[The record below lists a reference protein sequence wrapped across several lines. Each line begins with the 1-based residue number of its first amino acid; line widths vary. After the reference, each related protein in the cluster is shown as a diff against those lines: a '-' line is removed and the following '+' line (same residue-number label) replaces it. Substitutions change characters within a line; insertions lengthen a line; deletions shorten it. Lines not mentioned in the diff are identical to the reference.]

1 VFLKEAGNL
10 DLGAQSFQAT
20 GARQNGSGVRK
31 FIAAEWLYRENNSAE
46 DAIDIC
52 HRLMPPEF
60 SAASSV
66 ARWMIYIIQSR
77 QDRAERPGVLKMHQ
91 LLKQDMAPQAS
102 QSGLLAPDTTG
113 MNFYRADPALTDLLR
128 IHLPEKLFNHIE
140 PHLDRLGELAGGR
153 LDECARLADRHG
165 PVLHPRDKFGRD
177 VQSIEY
183 HPAYHELERAAFGE
197 FGIHALSIRKGIM
210 GWPDKYPVVAKHAF
224 TFLFNQTE
232 FGMGC
237 PINVTDGC
245 AKLLANFG
253 SEELKAKYFDGL
265 TQTDMSRLTQGGQF
279 MTEKEG
285 GSDVGTLTTSAVQ
298 EGDHWRLYGE
308 KWFCSNADAK
318 VVMLLAR
325 PEGAPPGTRGVGLF
339 LMPRFLEDGSQNHY
353 RIVRLKDKLGTRSM
367 ASGEIKLEGAIA
379 YAVGKLDRGFVQMA
393 EMVNSSRLSN
403 GVKSTAL
410 MRRAWH
416 DAMTVA
422 KNRVVFGSRIL
433 DLPLGRRQLLKIML
447 ATEQALSMSFLTAD
461 ALDRAE
467 AGSQDAA
474 ALLRILTP
482 TLKFRATR
490 DARKVCGDALEMRG
504 GIGYIE
510 EFATARLLRDAHLG
524 SIWEGTGNIVALDAL
539 KRAVGRHGAE
549 SALAADLHA
558 RLDDSAEVPQAWRD
572 KLRGL
577 ADRAVG
583 FAREVAAHSDNEA
596 ESRRATS
603 LLYHVASAVQLAW
616 EAQRIH
622 ARRGDARRLLLSRLV
637 VDQRV
642 TPNDPFRLAENKSQ
656 GAIAALLLGDRPAG
670 MAEVGELLRG
680 A

>member
-1 VFLKEAGNL
+1 MPGETNKSRNMQPLKH
-10 DLGAQSFQAT
+10 DRSIAT
-20 GARQNGSGVRK
+20 
-31 FIAAEWLYRENNSAE
+31 
-46 DAIDIC
+46 
-52 HRLMPPEF
+52 
-60 SAASSV
+60 
-66 ARWMIYIIQSR
+66 
-77 QDRAERPGVLKMHQ
+77 DRP
-91 LLKQDMAPQAS
+91 
-102 QSGLLAPDTTG
+102 GLLAPDTSG

-128 IHLPEKLFNHIE
+128 IHLPEALFRQIE
-140 PHLDRLGELAGGR
+140 PHLDRLGEMAGGY
-153 LDECARLADRHG
+153 LDECARLADRHT
-165 PVLHPRDKFGRD
+165 PVLHQRDRFGRD
-177 VQSIEY
+177 SQYIEY
-183 HPAYHELERAAFGE
+183 HPAYRELEKAAFGE
-197 FGIHALSIRKGIM
+197 FGIHAMSIRKGIM

-253 SEELKAKYFDGL
+253 SAVLQEKYLDGL
-265 TQTDMSRLTQGGQF
+265 TQTDMAKLTQGGQF

-285 GSDVGTLTTSAVQ
+285 GSDVGTLTTTAVQ
-298 EGDHWRLYGE
+298 EGDHWRLHGE

-339 LMPRFLEDGSQNHY
+339 LMPRFLDDGSQNHY

-410 MRRAWH
+410 MRRAHH

-422 KNRVVFGSRIL
+422 RNRVVFGQRII
-433 DLPLGRRQLLKIML
+433 DLPLARRQLMKIML

-510 EFATARLLRDAHLG
+510 EFATPKLLRDAHLG
-524 SIWEGTGNIVALDAL
+524 SIWEGTGNIVAIDAL
-539 KRAVGRHGAE
+539 KRAVGRHGADA
-549 SALAADLHA
+549 ALAADLHA
-558 RLDDSAEVPQAWRD
+558 RLDDSVDAPNGWRD
-572 KLRGL
+572 RLHGL
-577 ADRAVG
+577 TDRAVG
-583 FAREVAAHSDNEA
+583 FAREVAARTENESEA
-596 ESRRATS
+596 RRATS
-603 LLYHVASAVQLAW
+603 LLYHVASAVTLAW
-616 EAQRIH
+616 ESQRIH
-622 ARRGDARRLLLSRLV
+622 ARRGDARRLLVSRLV
-637 VDQRV
+637 IDHRV
-642 TPNDPFRLAENKSQ
+642 TPDDPFRLAENRTQDK
-656 GAIAALLLGDRPAG
+656 IAELLLGDRSAT
-670 MAEVGELLRG
+670 MREVGDLVS
-680 A
+680 AA

>member
-1 VFLKEAGNL
+1 MQQHSGHDVTAAA
-10 DLGAQSFQAT
+10 DRLG
-20 GARQNGSGVRK
+20 
-31 FIAAEWLYRENNSAE
+31 
-46 DAIDIC
+46 
-52 HRLMPPEF
+52 M
-60 SAASSV
+60 
-66 ARWMIYIIQSR
+66 
-77 QDRAERPGVLKMHQ
+77 
-91 LLKQDMAPQAS
+91 
-102 QSGLLAPDTTG
+102 LAPDTSG

-128 IHLPEKLFNHIE
+128 IHLPDRIFNHIE
-140 PHLDRLGELAGGR
+140 PHLDRLGGLAGGY
-153 LDECARLADRHG
+153 LDECARLADRHT
-165 PVLHPRDKFGRD
+165 PVLHQRDRFGRD
-177 VQSIEY
+177 VQWIEY
-183 HPAYHELERAAFGE
+183 HPAYRELEKAAFGE
-197 FGIHALSIRKGIM
+197 FGIHAMSIRKGVL

-224 TFLFNQTE
+224 TFLFNQAE
-232 FGMGC
+232 FGLGC

-253 SEELKAKYFDGL
+253 SDALKEKYLDGL
-265 TQTDMSRLTQGGQF
+265 TETNMAKLTQGGQF

-298 EGDHWRLYGE
+298 EGDHWRLSGE
-308 KWFCSNADAK
+308 KWFCSNADAE

-325 PEGAPPGTRGVGLF
+325 PRGAEGGTRGVGLF
-339 LMPRFLEDGSQNHY
+339 LMPRRLDDGSQNHY

-379 YAVGKLDRGFVQMA
+379 YAVGRLDRGFVQMA

-410 MRRAWH
+410 MRRAHH

-422 KNRVVFGSRIL
+422 KNRVVFGSRIV
-433 DLPLGRRQLLKIML
+433 DLPLGRRQLMKIAL

-482 TLKFRATR
+482 ILKFRATR

-510 EFATARLLRDAHLG
+510 EFATSRLLRDAHLG

-539 KRAVGRHGAE
+539 KRAIGRHGAD

-558 RLDDSAEVPQAWRD
+558 RLDDSAAVPQAWRD
-572 KLRGL
+572 RLRSL
-577 ADRAVG
+577 TDRTIG
-583 FAREVAAHSDNEA
+583 FAREVASHTDNEA
-596 ESRRATS
+596 EARRATS
-603 LLYHVASAVQLAW
+603 LLYHVASAVALAW
-616 EAQRIH
+616 EAGRIH
-622 ARRGDARRLLLSRLV
+622 ERRGDARRLLLSRLV
-637 VDQRV
+637 VDHRISAG
-642 TPNDPFRLAENKSQ
+642 DPFRLTENATLA
-656 GAIAALLLGDRPAG
+656 AIASHVLGERPVG
-670 MAEVGELLRG
+670 IVEVGELVL
-680 A
+680 AA

>member
-1 VFLKEAGNL
+1 M
-10 DLGAQSFQAT
+10 Q
-20 GARQNGSGVRK
+20 
-31 FIAAEWLYRENNSAE
+31 
-46 DAIDIC
+46 
-52 HRLMPPEF
+52 P
-60 SAASSV
+60 
-66 ARWMIYIIQSR
+66 
-77 QDRAERPGVLKMHQ
+77 
-91 LLKQDMAPQAS
+91 LKQDRKVAS
-102 QSGLLAPDTTG
+102 AGQPGLLAPDTTG

-128 IHLPEKLFNHIE
+128 LHLPEALFRHIE
-140 PHLDRLGELAGGR
+140 PHLDRLGGLAGDH
-153 LDECARLADRHG
+153 LDECARLADRHT
-165 PVLHPRDKFGRD
+165 PVLHQRDRFGRD
-177 VQSIEY
+177 SQYIEY
-183 HPAYHELERAAFGE
+183 HPAYRELEKAAFGE
-197 FGIHALSIRKGIM
+197 FGIHAMSVRKGIL

-224 TFLFNQTE
+224 TFLFNQAE
-232 FGMGC
+232 FGLGC

-245 AKLLANFG
+245 AKLLNNFG
-253 SEELKAKYFDGL
+253 SDALKAKYLDGL
-265 TQTDMSRLTQGGQF
+265 TQTDMSKLTQGGQF

-285 GSDVGTLTTSAVQ
+285 GSDVGTLTTTAVQ
-298 EGDHWRLYGE
+298 EGDHWRLTGE
-308 KWFCSNADAK
+308 KWFCSNADAE

-325 PEGAPPGTRGVGLF
+325 PDGAGPGTRGVGLF
-339 LMPRFLEDGSQNHY
+339 LMPRRLEDGSQNHY

-410 MRRAWH
+410 MRRAYH

-422 KNRVVFGSRIL
+422 KGRVVFGQRII
-433 DLPLGRRQLLKIML
+433 DLPLARRQLMKIML

-524 SIWEGTGNIVALDAL
+524 SIWEGTGNIVAIDAL
-539 KRAVGRHGAE
+539 KRAVGRHGADA
-549 SALAADLHA
+549 ALAADLHA
-558 RLDDSAEVPQAWRD
+558 RLDDSANVPQAWRST
-572 KLRGL
+572 LRDL
-577 ADRAVG
+577 VDRAIG
-583 FAREVAAHSDNEA
+583 LAREVASRTENEA
-596 ESRRATS
+596 DARRATS
-603 LLYHVASAVQLAW
+603 LLYHVASAVALAW
-616 EAQRIH
+616 EGGRIH
-622 ARRGDARRLLLSRLV
+622 EMRGDARRLLLSRMV
-637 VDQRV
+637 IDHRV
-642 TPNDPFRLAENKSQ
+642 SPSDPFRLTENAAQ
-656 GAIAALLLGDRPAG
+656 RAITDHLLGERNVG
-670 MAEVGELLRG
+670 MAEVGELLKV

>member
-1 VFLKEAGNL
+1 MPEL
-10 DLGAQSFQAT
+10 
-20 GARQNGSGVRK
+20 ARQSDVTSP
-31 FIAAEWLYRENNSAE
+31 A
-46 DAIDIC
+46 
-52 HRLMPPEF
+52 
-60 SAASSV
+60 
-66 ARWMIYIIQSR
+66 
-77 QDRAERPGVLKMHQ
+77 DRP
-91 LLKQDMAPQAS
+91 
-102 QSGLLAPDTTG
+102 GLLAPDTSG

-128 IHLPEKLFNHIE
+128 IHLPDALFRHIE
-140 PHLDRLGELAGGR
+140 PHLDRLGALAGGH
-153 LDECARLADRHG
+153 LDECARLADRHV
-165 PVLHPRDKFGRD
+165 PVLHQRDRFGRD
-177 VQSIEY
+177 AQWIEY
-183 HPAYHELERAAFGE
+183 HPAYRELERAAFGE
-197 FGIHALSIRKGIM
+197 FGIHAMSLRKGIM
-210 GWPDKYPVVAKHAF
+210 GWHEPYPVVAKHAF
-224 TFLFNQTE
+224 TFLFNQAE
-232 FGMGC
+232 FGLGC

-245 AKLLANFG
+245 GKLLAKFG
-253 SEELKAKYFDGL
+253 SEALKTKYLDGL

-285 GSDVGTLTTSAVQ
+285 GSDVGTLTTAAVQ
-298 EGDHWRLYGE
+298 EGDHWLLSGE

-325 PEGAPPGTRGVGLF
+325 PHGAEGGTRGVGLF
-339 LMPRFLEDGSQNHY
+339 LMPRFLDGSPNHY

-410 MRRAWH
+410 MRRAYH

-422 KNRVVFGSRIL
+422 KNRVVFGSRII
-433 DLPLGRRQLLKIML
+433 DLPLARRQLMKIML

-461 ALDRAE
+461 ALDRGE

-524 SIWEGTGNIVALDAL
+524 SIWEGTGNIIAIDTL

-549 SALAADLHA
+549 AALAADLHA
-558 RLDDSAEVPQAWRD
+558 RLDDSTGVPQAWRSR
-572 KLRGL
+572 LRDL
-577 ADRAVG
+577 TDRAVE
-583 FAREVAAHSDNEA
+583 FAREVAGHMENEA
-596 ESRRATS
+596 EARRATS
-603 LLYHVASAVQLAW
+603 LLYHVASAVALAW
-616 EAQRIH
+616 EGGRIH
-622 ARRGDARRLLLSRLV
+622 EMRGDARRLLLSRMV
-637 VDQRV
+637 IDHRV
-642 TPNDPFRLAENKSQ
+642 SMSDPFRLTENSVQ
-656 GAIAALLLGDRPAG
+656 RAMSDHLLGERAVG
-670 MAEVGELLRG
+670 MAEVGELLG
-680 A
+680 AA

>member
-1 VFLKEAGNL
+1 MIKIGRNEQERNMQPLKADHG
-10 DLGAQSFQAT
+10 GA
-20 GARQNGSGVRK
+20 
-31 FIAAEWLYRENNSAE
+31 SA
-46 DAIDIC
+46 
-52 HRLMPPEF
+52 
-60 SAASSV
+60 
-66 ARWMIYIIQSR
+66 
-77 QDRAERPGVLKMHQ
+77 DRP
-91 LLKQDMAPQAS
+91 
-102 QSGLLAPDTTG
+102 GLLAPDTSG

-128 IHLPEKLFNHIE
+128 IHLPDPIFRHIE
-140 PHLDRLGELAGGR
+140 PHLDRLGGLAGGH
-153 LDECARLADRHG
+153 LDECARLADRHT
-165 PVLHPRDKFGRD
+165 PVLHQRDKFGRD
-177 VQSIEY
+177 SQYIEY
-183 HPAYHELERAAFGE
+183 HPAYRELEKAAFGE

-245 AKLLANFG
+245 AKLLSNFG
-253 SEELKAKYFDGL
+253 SDALKARYLDGL
-265 TQTDMSRLTQGGQF
+265 TQTDMNKLTQGGQF

-285 GSDVGTLTTSAVQ
+285 GSDVGTLTTTAVQ
-298 EGDHWRLYGE
+298 EGDHWRLTGE
-308 KWFCSNADAK
+308 KWFCSNADAE

-325 PEGAPPGTRGVGLF
+325 PDGAGPGTRGVGLF
-339 LMPRFLEDGSQNHY
+339 LMPRRLDDGSQNHY

-379 YAVGKLDRGFVQMA
+379 YAVGKLDRGFAQMA

-410 MRRAWH
+410 MRRAHH

-422 KNRVVFGSRIL
+422 RNRVVFGSRII
-433 DLPLGRRQLLKIML
+433 DLPLARRQLMKIML
-447 ATEQALSMSFLTAD
+447 ATEQALSLSFITAD

-524 SIWEGTGNIVALDAL
+524 SIWEGTGNIVAIDAL
-539 KRAVGRHGAE
+539 TRAVGRHGADA
-549 SALAADLHA
+549 ALAADLHA
-558 RLDDSAEVPQAWRD
+558 RLDDSANVPQAWRNR
-572 KLRGL
+572 LREL
-577 ADRAVG
+577 TDRAIG
-583 FAREVAAHSDNEA
+583 FAREVASRTENEA
-596 ESRRATS
+596 DARRATS
-603 LLYHVASAVQLAW
+603 LLYHVASAVALAW
-616 EAQRIH
+616 EGGRIH
-622 ARRGDARRLLLSRLV
+622 EMRGDARRLLLSRMVIDHRVSPGNPFQLTESTA
-637 VDQRV
+637 QR
-642 TPNDPFRLAENKSQ
+642 
-656 GAIAALLLGDRPAG
+656 AITGHLLGERAIG
-670 MAEVGELLRG
+670 MTEVGELLS
-680 A
+680 AA

>member
-1 VFLKEAGNL
+1 M
-10 DLGAQSFQAT
+10 Q
-20 GARQNGSGVRK
+20 
-31 FIAAEWLYRENNSAE
+31 
-46 DAIDIC
+46 
-52 HRLMPPEF
+52 P
-60 SAASSV
+60 
-66 ARWMIYIIQSR
+66 
-77 QDRAERPGVLKMHQ
+77 
-91 LLKQDMAPQAS
+91 LKQDRKTPAGDQP
-102 QSGLLAPDTTG
+102 GLLAPDTTG

-128 IHLPEKLFNHIE
+128 LHLPEALFRHIE
-140 PHLDRLGELAGGR
+140 PYLDRLGGLAGGH
-153 LDECARLADRHG
+153 LDECARLADRHT
-165 PVLHPRDKFGRD
+165 PVLHQRDRFGRD
-177 VQSIEY
+177 SQYIEY
-183 HPAYHELERAAFGE
+183 HPAYRELEKAAFGE
-197 FGIHALSIRKGIM
+197 FGIHAMSIRKGIM

-224 TFLFNQTE
+224 TFLFNQAE
-232 FGMGC
+232 FGLGC

-245 AKLLANFG
+245 AKLLNNFG
-253 SEELKAKYFDGL
+253 NEALKAKYLDGL
-265 TQTDMSRLTQGGQF
+265 TQTDMSKLTQGGQF

-308 KWFCSNADAK
+308 KWFCSNADAE

-325 PEGAPPGTRGVGLF
+325 PNGAGPGTSGVGLF
-339 LMPRFLEDGSQNHY
+339 LMPRRLDDGSQNHY

-410 MRRAWH
+410 MRRAHH

-422 KNRVVFGSRIL
+422 KNRVVFGQRII
-433 DLPLGRRQLLKIML
+433 DLPLARRQLMKIML

-524 SIWEGTGNIVALDAL
+524 SIWEGTGNIVAIDAL
-539 KRAVGRHGAE
+539 KRAVGRHGADA
-549 SALAADLHA
+549 ALAADLHA
-558 RLDDSAEVPQAWRD
+558 RLDDSANVPQAWRNR
-572 KLRGL
+572 LREL
-577 ADRAVG
+577 SDRAIG
-583 FAREVAAHSDNEA
+583 FAREVATRTDNEA
-596 ESRRATS
+596 DARRATS
-603 LLYHVASAVQLAW
+603 LLYQAASAVALTW
-616 EAQRIH
+616 EGGRIH
-622 ARRGDARRLLLSRLV
+622 EMRGDARRLLLSRMV
-637 VDQRV
+637 IDHRV
-642 TPNDPFRLAENKSQ
+642 TASDPFRLTENAVQ
-656 GAIAALLLGDRPAG
+656 RAITDHLLGERAVG
-670 MAEVGELLRG
+670 MAEVGELSI
-680 A
+680 AA

>member
-1 VFLKEAGNL
+1 MQQLSDHDQV
-10 DLGAQSFQAT
+10 T
-20 GARQNGSGVRK
+20 
-31 FIAAEWLYRENNSAE
+31 
-46 DAIDIC
+46 
-52 HRLMPPEF
+52 
-60 SAASSV
+60 SSV
-66 ARWMIYIIQSR
+66 GQ
-77 QDRAERPGVLKMHQ
+77 P
-91 LLKQDMAPQAS
+91 
-102 QSGLLAPDTTG
+102 GLLAPDTSG

-128 IHLPEKLFNHIE
+128 IHLPDALFRHIE
-140 PHLDRLGELAGGR
+140 PHLDRLGALAGGH
-153 LDECARLADRHG
+153 LDECARLADRHV
-165 PVLHPRDKFGRD
+165 PVLHQRDRFGRD
-177 VQSIEY
+177 AQWIEY
-183 HPAYHELERAAFGE
+183 HPAYRELERAAFGE
-197 FGIHALSIRKGIM
+197 FGIHAMSVRKGIL
-210 GWPDKYPVVAKHAF
+210 GWPQAYPVVAKHAF
-224 TFLFNQTE
+224 TFLFNQAE
-232 FGMGC
+232 FGLGC

-245 AKLLANFG
+245 AKLLSRFG
-253 SEELKAKYFDGL
+253 SDALKAKYLDGL
-265 TQTDMSRLTQGGQF
+265 TQTDMGKLTQGGQF

-285 GSDVGTLTTSAVQ
+285 GSDVGKLTTTAVA
-298 EGDHWRLYGE
+298 EGDHWRLSGE
-308 KWFCSNADAK
+308 KWFCSNADAE

-325 PEGAPPGTRGVGLF
+325 PQGAEAGTRGVGLF
-339 LMPRFLEDGSQNHY
+339 LMPRRLDDGSPNHY

-410 MRRAWH
+410 MRRAHH

-422 KNRVVFGSRIL
+422 QNRVVFGQRII
-433 DLPLGRRQLLKIML
+433 DLPLARRQLMKIML

-539 KRAVGRHGAE
+539 KRAVGRHGADA
-549 SALAADLHA
+549 ALAADLHA
-558 RLDDSAEVPQAWRD
+558 RLDDSANVPQAWRD
-572 KLRGL
+572 RLRDL
-577 ADRAVG
+577 TDRAIG
-583 FAREVAAHSDNEA
+583 FARDVAARTDNEA
-596 ESRRATS
+596 EARRATS
-603 LLYHVASAVQLAW
+603 LLYHVASAVALAW
-616 EAQRIH
+616 EGGRIH
-622 ARRGDARRLLLSRLV
+622 EMRGDARRLLLSRMV
-637 VDQRV
+637 IDHRV
-642 TPNDPFRLAENKSQ
+642 FANDPFRLTENSMQ
-656 GAIAALLLGDRPAG
+656 RAITGHLLGERAVG
-670 MAEVGELLRG
+670 MAEVGELLEV

>member
-1 VFLKEAGNL
+1 MIKIGPNEQEINMQPLKH
-10 DLGAQSFQAT
+10 D
-20 GARQNGSGVRK
+20 R
-31 FIAAEWLYRENNSAE
+31 AA
-46 DAIDIC
+46 
-52 HRLMPPEF
+52 
-60 SAASSV
+60 AAS
-66 ARWMIYIIQSR
+66 
-77 QDRAERPGVLKMHQ
+77 DRP
-91 LLKQDMAPQAS
+91 
-102 QSGLLAPDTTG
+102 GLLAPDTSG

-128 IHLPEKLFNHIE
+128 LHLPEALFRHIE
-140 PHLDRLGELAGGR
+140 PLLDRLGGLAGGH
-153 LDECARLADRHG
+153 LDECARLADRHT
-165 PVLHPRDKFGRD
+165 PVLHQRDRFGRD
-177 VQSIEY
+177 SQTIEY
-183 HPAYHELERAAFGE
+183 HPAYRELEKAAFGE
-197 FGIHALSIRKGIM
+197 FGIHAMSIRKGIM

-224 TFLFNQTE
+224 TFLFNQAE
-232 FGMGC
+232 FGLGC

-245 AKLLANFG
+245 AKLLNNFG
-253 SEELKAKYFDGL
+253 SEALKARYLDGL
-265 TQTDMSRLTQGGQF
+265 TQTDMNKLTQGGQF

-285 GSDVGTLTTSAVQ
+285 GSDVGTLTTTAVQ

-325 PEGAPPGTRGVGLF
+325 PQGAEGGTRGVGLF
-339 LMPRFLEDGSQNHY
+339 LMPRFLDDGSPNHY

-410 MRRAWH
+410 MRRAHH

-422 KNRVVFGSRIL
+422 QNRVVFGQRIV
-433 DLPLGRRQLLKIML
+433 DLPLARRQLMKIML

-510 EFATARLLRDAHLG
+510 EFVTARLLRDAHLG
-524 SIWEGTGNIVALDAL
+524 SIWEGTGNIVALDAVR
-539 KRAVGRHGAE
+539 RAVGRHGAE

-558 RLDDSAEVPQAWRD
+558 RLDDSAEVPQVWRD
-572 KLRGL
+572 KLHGL
-577 ADRAVG
+577 TDRAVG
-583 FAREVAAHSDNEA
+583 FAREVAAKSDNEA

-603 LLYHVASAVQLAW
+603 LLYHVASAVALAW
-616 EAQRIH
+616 EGGRIH
-622 ARRGDARRLLLSRLV
+622 EMRGDARRLLLSRMV
-637 VDQRV
+637 IDHRV
-642 TPNDPFRLAENKSQ
+642 EPADPFRLTENPVQRAMS
-656 GAIAALLLGDRPAG
+656 GHLLGERAVG
-670 MAEVGELLRG
+670 IAEVGELLS
-680 A
+680 AA

>member
-1 VFLKEAGNL
+1 M
-10 DLGAQSFQAT
+10 Q
-20 GARQNGSGVRK
+20 
-31 FIAAEWLYRENNSAE
+31 
-46 DAIDIC
+46 
-52 HRLMPPEF
+52 P
-60 SAASSV
+60 
-66 ARWMIYIIQSR
+66 
-77 QDRAERPGVLKMHQ
+77 
-91 LLKQDMAPQAS
+91 LKQDLAPSPAS
-102 QSGLLAPDTTG
+102 QPGLLAPDTTG
-113 MNFYRADPALTDLLR
+113 MNFYRADQALTDLLKL
-128 IHLPEKLFNHIE
+128 HLPEALFRHIE
-140 PHLDRLGELAGGR
+140 PHLDRLGGLAGGP
-153 LDECARLADRHG
+153 LDDYARLADKHT

-177 VQSIEY
+177 VQHIEY
-183 HPAYHELERAAFGE
+183 HPAYREIEKVAFGE
-197 FGIHALSIRKGIM
+197 FGIHALSLRKGIM

-253 SEELKAKYFDGL
+253 SDALKAKYLDGL
-265 TQTDMSRLTQGGQF
+265 TQTDMSKLTQGGQF

-285 GSDVGTLTTSAVQ
+285 GSDVGTLTTTAVQ
-298 EGDHWRLYGE
+298 EGDHWRLHGE

-325 PEGAPPGTRGVGLF
+325 PEGAGPGTRGVGLF
-339 LMPRFLEDGSQNHY
+339 LMPRFLDDGSQNHY

-410 MRRAWH
+410 MRRAYH

-422 KNRVVFGSRIL
+422 KGRVVFGQRII
-433 DLPLGRRQLLKIML
+433 DLPLARRQLMKIML
-447 ATEQALSMSFLTAD
+447 PTEQALSMSFLTAD

-490 DARKVCGDALEMRG
+490 DARKVCGDAMEMRG

-510 EFATARLLRDAHLG
+510 EFVTPRLLRDAHLG
-524 SIWEGTGNIVALDAL
+524 SIWEGTGNIVAIDAL
-539 KRAVGRHGAE
+539 KRAVGRHGADN
-549 SALAADLHA
+549 ALAADLHA
-558 RLDDSAEVPQAWRD
+558 RLDDSANVPQAWRNR
-572 KLRGL
+572 LRDLG
-577 ADRAVG
+577 DRAIA
-583 FAREVAAHSDNEA
+583 FAREVASRTDNEGDA
-596 ESRRATS
+596 RRATS
-603 LLYHVASAVQLAW
+603 VLYHVASAVALAW
-616 EAQRIH
+616 ESGRIH
-622 ARRGDARRLLLSRLV
+622 EMRGDARRLLLSRMV
-637 VDQRV
+637 VDHRLM
-642 TPNDPFRLAENKSQ
+642 PGDPFRLTENTVQ
-656 GAIAALLLGDRPAG
+656 RRMTDHLLGDRAVG
-670 MAEVGELLRG
+670 MAEVGELLS
-680 A
+680 AA